1 MLLSNHL
8 DSEHLWNRLQE
19 PPRPAN
25 LPTDFLLLM
34 AALDT
39 GWQITGSVRLLPA
52 SAGAKREVY
61 LFDLRQPVTGGERQ
75 LSVKKHPRVETF
87 ICQESLACE
96 AGLPDC

>member
-1 MLLSNHL
+1 MYLSNHL

-39 GWQITGSVRLLPA
+39 GWQIEGSVCLLPA
-52 SAGAKREVY
+52 FGGAQRDLY
-61 LFDLRQPVTGGERQ
+61 LFNLRQPTTGVQRQ
-75 LSVKKHPRVETF
+75 LSLKKHPRVEAF
-87 ICQESLACE
+87 ICQEGLACE
-96 AGLPDC
+96 ASLTDC